1 MYNVL
6 LKNYI
11 LLLFKIYVYNSRKH
25 EKSSLNNLIRNVKKI
40 KNIEKEIA
48 GNNEKKLYCITK
60 VEKNVKQVKREKLV
74 SLIYLRGGGWEIF
87 VVKYLLFSVITY
99 LSISFCCFFYLFF
112 VCVCVRNF
120 RGSHFNFILV
130 LFN

>member
-1 MYNVL
+1 MMYNVL

-25 EKSSLNNLIRNVKKI
+25 EKSSLNNLIRNVKKK

-60 VEKNVKQVKREKLV
+60 VGKNVKQVKREKLV

-87 VVKYLLFSVITY
+87 VVFCYYLFVYFILLFFLFI
-99 LSISFCCFFYLFF
+99 FCMCL
-112 VCVCVRNF
+112 C
-120 RGSHFNFILV
+120 
-130 LFN
+130 